1 MQLKHLFVFLLV
13 LVISVA
19 ESTIYSQESAPKYYE
34 SSKLI
39 HKKRFSY
46 RNTKHAAFNQSSVSD
61 KYFLALFFP
70 KITLKTEFQKQIQRT
85 IKLQKQLY
93 QKISLLNIKHT
104 LLHIKIT
111 TSNSLSSLYKA

>member
-19 ESTIYSQESAPKYYE
+19 DSTIYSQEGAPKYYE

-46 RNTKHAAFNQSSVSD
+46 QNTKHAAFNQNRVSD

-70 KITLKTEFQKQIQRT
+70 KITLKTEFQKQIKRT
-85 IKLQKQLY
+85 IKLQKKLY
-93 QKISLLNIKHT
+93 QKIALLNIQHT
-104 LLHIKIT
+104 FLHIKIT
-111 TSNSLSSLYKA
+111 TSNSLSFLYIA